1 MFTIKNNDD
10 VYSAPECTVISIKAQ
25 GVLCLSGDQN
35 SIDDAEER
43 DLGVY

>member
-10 VYSAPECTVISIKAQ
+10 VYSAPECTVISIKTQ
-25 GVLCLSGDQN
+25 GVLCLSGEEN
-35 SIDDAEER
+35 GIDDAEER

>member
-1 MFTIKNNDD
+1 MFTIKNNDE
-10 VYSAPECTVISIKAQ
+10 VYSAPECTIVSMRVQ

-35 SIDDAEER
+35 EIEDAEER